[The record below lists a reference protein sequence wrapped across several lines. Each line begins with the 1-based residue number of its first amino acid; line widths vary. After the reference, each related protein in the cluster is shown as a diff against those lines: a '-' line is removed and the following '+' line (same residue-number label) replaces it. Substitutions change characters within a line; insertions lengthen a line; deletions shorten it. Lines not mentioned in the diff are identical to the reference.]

1 MSSSKKK
8 ENSSK
13 DVKVTTEDYITSGM
27 KMIGIV
33 GEASQNF
40 LPLIST
46 AFVVINEVNQIYE
59 NAKYNI
65 NICDSLMDRVNA
77 AEANIK
83 TLKRRNEYNKR
94 FREKE
99 NYMTFLKFVTVLE
112 NIRDFIKNVSSLQ
125 GYKRIFTST
134 NIKEKFEK
142 LINDFESSM
151 NDLHFTLSINNEEQ
165 RKIDQEGLDDDIKNM
180 QKFLEKI
187 EGNIL
192 DQHNAINTV
201 LHEVKI
207 LKDRLD
213 DPKGNPDKN
222 IKANEIAANEL
233 ENPPHGKPD
242 DIRGTKE
249 PHVVK
254 RIYKTNE
261 VACKFKEI
269 PDDSD
274 ESLRIRTQL
283 AILGK
288 LRDSPYIVNF
298 FGLSKVD
305 GKRVMV
311 FEWAEF
317 GTLKELYENKD
328 IAWCAKVQ
336 LALDISRGLTF
347 LHSCEILHHDI
358 RCQNILITKNLVPK
372 IYNFK
377 YSRLDADATCK
388 MNNTMEIMRWMAPEK
403 MKQTEKKQVRY
414 TFKCEIFSF
423 GMLLWELAFEKLPY
437 KYMEAEQIKEFVMKG
452 GRERICWG
460 DESPSNKEIQKG
472 LEKVIKDAWQHE
484 SQLRSSL
491 QIIFLKLCKLALKYT
506 ILDKPLLFPDGT
518 LDLDGS
524 KYNLTLEEDVIS
536 ETDIRSMTFEAG
548 LKAHKKEDK
557 KKAWECFVVNSE
569 LGKTTAKYWQGYY
582 LNKGYAGIKDSEKA
596 SQLVKEAADDGDSD
610 AQLYYAFTFANPD
623 SFMEYLTKSA
633 DGGNTVAQHN
643 LGIMYLNGKI
653 QSADEELGLKYLRLA
668 ALNQHEESREI
679 LKTRGIDIYK

>member
-1 MSSSKKK
+1 MSSPPKK
-8 ENSSK
+8 ENSE
-13 DVKVTTEDYITSGM
+13 VKITTGDYASSGM
-27 KMIGIV
+27 KMLGIV
-33 GEASQNF
+33 GEATQNF
-40 LPLIST
+40 LPLISS
-46 AFVVINEVNQIYE
+46 AFIVINEVNQIYD
-59 NAKYNI
+59 NAKYNT
-65 NICDSLMDRVNA
+65 NICDSLMHRVYA

-83 TLKRRNEYNKR
+83 TLKRRSNKR
-94 FREKE
+94 STNKD
-99 NYMTFLKFVTVLE
+99 NYKTFLRFITVLE

-142 LINDFESSM
+142 LISDFESSM

-165 RKIDQEGLDDDIKNM
+165 RKIDQEGLEDDIVNM

-192 DQHNAINTV
+192 DQNNAINTV

-213 DPKGNPDKN
+213 DPKGNPDRN
-222 IKANEIAANEL
+222 IRANEINATEL
-233 ENPPHGKPD
+233 SDPPHGKSD

-269 PDDSD
+269 PDNAD
-274 ESLRIRTQL
+274 EPLRIRTQL

-298 FGLSKVD
+298 FGLSKIE

-317 GTLKELYENKD
+317 GTLRELYQSKD

-336 LALDISRGLTF
+336 LALDICR
-347 LHSCEILHHDI
+347 D
-358 RCQNILITKNLVPK
+358 V
-372 IYNFK
+372 
-377 YSRLDADATCK
+377 TCK

-437 KYMEAEQIKEFVMKG
+437 EKMEADQIKEYVMKG

-460 DESPSNKEIQKG
+460 EETPSNQKIQKG
-472 LEKVIKDAWQHE
+472 LENVIKAE
-484 SQLRSSL
+484 SQLRSPL
-491 QIIFLKLCKLALKYT
+491 QIIFLKLCKLAHKYT
-506 ILDKPLLFPDGT
+506 TLEKQLLFPDGT
-518 LDLDGS
+518 LNLDGS
-524 KYNLTLEEDVIS
+524 KNKLFTPEEDIIS
-536 ETDIRSMTFEAG
+536 ETDIRNMTFEAG

-557 KKAWECFVVNSE
+557 KHAWECFVVNSE

-582 LNKGYAGIKDSEKA
+582 LNKGYAGVKDSGKA
-596 SQLVKEAADDGDSD
+596 SQLVKEAADDGDSE
-610 AQLYYAFTFANPD
+610 AQLYYAFTFANPE

-643 LGIMYLNGKI
+643 LGIMYLNGKF
-653 QSADEELGLKYLRLA
+653 QSVDEGLGLKYLRLA

-679 LKTRGIDIYK
+679 LKERGIDIYK